1 MSQIN
6 TERLQLI
13 PLSTKQL
20 ELYLE
25 KPEQLEQ
32 ELGMSISR
40 AVVTEK
46 AQRAIRIKLAK
57 MANVDTTH
65 HPWYTY
71 WLLVI
76 RHLPF
81 GAGLIGFKGLP
92 DEQGE
97 AEIGYGIDPDQ
108 QGHGYVTEAVQAMLA
123 WAFQEPACRAVI
135 APDTKKWNVAS
146 NRILAKVGMHMYAET
161 EEANFWRIEREVFE
175 QSHVK

>member
-13 PLSTKQL
+13 PLNTKQL
-20 ELYLE
+20 ELYLVN
-25 KPEQLEQ
+25 PEQLEQ
-32 ELGMSISR
+32 ELGLAISR
-40 AVVTEK
+40 VVVTEK
-46 AQRAIRIKLAK
+46 AQRAIHIKLAK
-57 MANVDTTH
+57 MANIDTIH

-76 RHLPF
+76 RDLPF

-97 AEIGYGIDPDQ
+97 AEIGYGIDPSHQ
-108 QGHGYVTEAVQAMLA
+108 RHGYVTEAVQAMLA

-146 NRILAKVGMHMYAET
+146 NRILAKVGMHVYAET
-161 EEANFWRIEREVFE
+161 AEANFWRIEQEVFE